1 MPFIIPSFSTTPS
14 KITSVADN
22 IHTQFHRFVSPAE
35 KESLLGQKGIVLW
48 MYGLSGSGKSTI
60 AAAVER
66 KLHDQGR
73 FVVILDGDNFRHGL
87 NSDLGFSD
95 EDREENVRR
104 VSEVAKMFASQGIIV
119 LVSVITPKQA
129 LRDQARQIIGDAFKE
144 IFIKASYE
152 TCAQRDPKGL
162 YAKVAAGEIK
172 QFTGKDSGFE
182 EPETPELLID
192 TERTE
197 VEVATSQVVD
207 LLARGSAS

>member
-1 MPFIIPSFSTTPS
+1 M
-14 KITSVADN
+14 AEN
-22 IHTQFHRFVSPAE
+22 IHTQFHRFVSSNE
-35 KESLLGQKGIVLW
+35 KEALLGQEGSVLW

-66 KLHDQGR
+66 RLHAQGR
-73 FVVILDGDNFRHGL
+73 FAVILDGDNFRNGL

-119 LVSVITPKQA
+119 IVSVITPKQA
-129 LRDQARQIIGDAFKE
+129 LRDQARKIIGPIFRE

-162 YAKVAAGEIK
+162 YARARNGEITD
-172 QFTGKDSGFE
+172 FTGVSAPYE
-182 EPETPELLID
+182 EPTDANLIVD
-192 TERTE
+192 TGEQTIDQSVLR
-197 VEVATSQVVD
+197 VIDYIALNFKS
-207 LLARGSAS
+207 

>member
-1 MPFIIPSFSTTPS
+1 M
-14 KITSVADN
+14 ADN

>member
-1 MPFIIPSFSTTPS
+1 M
-14 KITSVADN
+14 AEN
-22 IHTQFHRFVSPAE
+22 IHTQFHRFVSSDE
-35 KESLLGQKGIVLW
+35 KEALLGQKGCVLW

-104 VSEVAKMFASQGIIV
+104 ASEVAKMFASQGIIV
-119 LVSVITPKQA
+119 IVSVITPKQA
-129 LRDQARQIIGDAFKE
+129 LRDQAREIVGSTFKD

-182 EPETPELLID
+182 EPLNPDLLID
-192 TERTE
+192 TETIKIE
-197 VEVATSQVVD
+197 DAATQISS
-207 LLARGSAS
+207 LF

>member
-1 MPFIIPSFSTTPS
+1 M
-14 KITSVADN
+14 AEN
-22 IHTQFHRFVSPAE
+22 IHTQFHRFVASDE
-35 KESLLGQKGIVLW
+35 KEALLGQKGSVLW

-66 KLHDQGR
+66 KLHVQGR
-73 FVVILDGDNFRHGL
+73 FVVILDGDNFRNGL

-119 LVSVITPKQA
+119 IVSVITPKQA
-129 LRDQARQIIGDAFKE
+129 LRDQAREIIGPIFKE

-182 EPETPELLID
+182 EPTNPDLLVD
-192 TERTE
+192 TETTE
-197 VEVATSQVVD
+197 IEEAATQISS
-207 LLARGSAS
+207 LL

>member
-1 MPFIIPSFSTTPS
+1 M
-14 KITSVADN
+14 AEN

-35 KESLLGQKGIVLW
+35 KEELLGQKGIVLW

-66 KLHDQGR
+66 KLHEQGR
-73 FVVILDGDNFRHGL
+73 FVVILDGDNFRNGL

-95 EDREENVRR
+95 EDRKENVRR

-129 LRDQARQIIGDAFKE
+129 LRDQAREIVGPAFRE
-144 IFIKASYE
+144 IFIQASYE

-182 EPETPELLID
+182 EPESPDLVVE
-192 TERTE
+192 TENE
-197 VEVATSQVVD
+197 SVEDAALKIQTAYFSP
-207 LLARGSAS
+207 RN

>member
-1 MPFIIPSFSTTPS
+1 MSQE
-14 KITSVADN
+14 N
-22 IHTQFHRFVSPAE
+22 IHTQHHRFVSTEE
-35 KESLLGQKGIVLW
+35 KEILLGQKGAVLW

-66 KLHDQGR
+66 QLHDQGR

-95 EDREENVRR
+95 EDRKENVRR

-119 LVSVITPKQA
+119 IVSVITPKQA
-129 LRDQARQIIGDAFKE
+129 LRNQAREVVGDTFKE

-152 TCAQRDPKGL
+152 TCAKRDPKGL

-182 EPETPELLID
+182 EPQNPDLLVD
-192 TERTE
+192 TETTE
-197 VEVATSQVVD
+197 IGDAAKRITD
-207 LLARGSAS
+207 LL

>member
-1 MPFIIPSFSTTPS
+1 M
-14 KITSVADN
+14 AEN
-22 IHTQFHRFVSPAE
+22 IHTQFHRFVSSDE
-35 KESLLGQKGIVLW
+35 KEALLGQKGSVLW

-66 KLHDQGR
+66 KLHVQGR
-73 FVVILDGDNFRHGL
+73 FAVILDGDNFRNGL

-119 LVSVITPKQA
+119 IVSVITPKQA
-129 LRDQARQIIGDAFKE
+129 LRDQAREIVGPIFKG

-182 EPETPELLID
+182 EPPNPDLLVD
-192 TERTE
+192 TETTE
-197 VEVATSQVVD
+197 IEDAATQISS
-207 LLARGSAS
+207 LL

>member
-1 MPFIIPSFSTTPS
+1 M
-14 KITSVADN
+14 ADN
-22 IHTQFHRFVSPAE
+22 IHTQFHRFVSKEE
-35 KESLLGQKGIVLW
+35 KEALLGQQGVVLW

-66 KLHDQGR
+66 KLHEQGR
-73 FVVILDGDNFRHGL
+73 YVVILDGDNFRHGL

-95 EDREENVRR
+95 DDRKENVRR
-104 VSEVAKMFASQGIIV
+104 VAEVAKMFAAHGVIV

-129 LRDQARQIIGDAFKE
+129 LRDQARGIVGEAFRE
-144 IFIKASYE
+144 IFIKASFE

-182 EPETPELLID
+182 EPESPDLVVD
-192 TERTE
+192 TESI
-197 VEVATSQVVD
+197 EVAESSDQIIG
-207 LLARGSAS
+207 LLNE